1 MEYLEFILIN
11 QKKKKFKNLLND
23 IKLFSELSIDRGQD
37 TFGLAFSTEYK
48 EYVYKVNTHPL
59 EVFKRKDFKEFTKP
73 IFEEEKIGNII
84 SIIGQTRLVTNGT
97 KFLAT
102 NNQPILSKNI
112 IGVHNGIIVDNEP
125 DLLKKNNQEGY
136 NVKSDSLLLFENLSE
151 YFSENSK
158 NFIVYLNDYLK
169 NIDGNYSI
177 AFRIPCLKLSFL
189 SSNCGSL
196 YYLKTNNFLIFASEK
211 KILENFSLKSKLD
224 LDFTKLE
231 IKKII
236 NNLLIFDD
244 NLNFVN
250 EDENYQKKNKFNE

>member
-1 MEYLEFILIN
+1 M
-11 QKKKKFKNLLND
+11 
-23 IKLFSELSIDRGQD
+23 
-37 TFGLAFSTEYK
+37 
-48 EYVYKVNTHPL
+48 
-59 EVFKRKDFKEFTKP
+59 
-73 IFEEEKIGNII
+73 
-84 SIIGQTRLVTNGT
+84 
-97 KFLAT
+97 
-102 NNQPILSKNI
+102 SKNI

-236 NNLLIFDD
+236 NNLLIFYD

-250 EDENYQKKNKFNE
+250 ED